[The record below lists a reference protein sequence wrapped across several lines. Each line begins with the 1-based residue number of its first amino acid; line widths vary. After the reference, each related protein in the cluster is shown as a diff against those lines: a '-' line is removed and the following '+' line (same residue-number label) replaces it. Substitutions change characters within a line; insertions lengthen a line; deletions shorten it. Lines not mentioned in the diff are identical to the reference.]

1 MTVHSQPEAPPLRA
15 LIYGDVNLNLI
26 DGSAVWLASTVECLA
41 RSGVDVTVLL
51 KARIETDRLLRPLL
65 ALPRVTLLEPDDS
78 PRTAGRAAAEAQ
90 HLHEE
95 QPFDLIVVRG
105 SRAASAMVALGT
117 LQSVLWTYLTDI
129 PQSVTDLD
137 RERHAELTHIIRGSR
152 RVLCQTPELRTFV
165 EAVVADASGRTVLWE
180 PIIPD
185 VDAPHGRRSTAGDPL
200 RIGYAGKFA
209 PAWNTDLMLALPAQL
224 ADRGV
229 AIDLSMVGD
238 KIHQDDAGFAQRME
252 EGLAS
257 ASVRW
262 HGGLDRASTL
272 AQMATWDVGLSWRD
286 RSLDSSLELST
297 KVLEY
302 ASVGTPPLL
311 NRTPMHVRLLGEDYP
326 LFTSPSDSAA
336 DVLAAVHADRAL
348 LQQAAQHA
356 LAAAEHY
363 RMDAAV
369 KRARH
374 LLARAFPSTPQTRQS
389 TRTLRVVIAGHDL
402 KFMRG
407 IADLLAARHDIEVR
421 IDEWSALA
429 VHDEQHGRDL
439 LAWADVIVCEWAGP
453 NAVWYSA
460 RKQAHQRLI
469 IRLHRF
475 ELDAP
480 WIRDVDPSAIER
492 IVCVNEHYRR
502 RVVDETSLAAG
513 TVVVIPNAVDRDT
526 FDRPKAPGADRVLGM
541 LGIVPMRKRPDRALG
556 ILRALNAERPGFLL
570 SLKSGMPW
578 DHPWIWRRPQ
588 ERAAYR
594 ALFDE
599 IAHDPALR
607 DTVVI
612 EGHGGDVPAWLQRT
626 GWVLSLSEDESFHLA
641 PAEGMAA
648 GSVPALLD
656 WPGAT
661 EVYDTQYVHA
671 SEAAIVEHI
680 LDITAEGTWQARSA
694 AARRDFPNAY
704 DLPAVAEQWGR
715 LLTEDA

>member
-1 MTVHSQPEAPPLRA
+1 MSHRGLRA
-15 LIYGDVNLNLI
+15 LVYGDVNLNLI
-26 DGSAVWLASTVECLA
+26 DGSAVWLASSAECLA
-41 RSGVDVTVLL
+41 RSGVEVTVLL
-51 KARIETDRLLRPLL
+51 KAPIETDRLLRPLHV
-65 ALPRVTLLEPDDS
+65 LPGVTLLAPDGS
-78 PRTAGRAAAEAQ
+78 PRTPGLAAAEVQ
-90 HLHEE
+90 TLHGE

-105 SRAASAMVALGT
+105 SRAAGALVDLGS
-117 LQSVLWTYLTDI
+117 LQSVLWPYLTDI
-129 PQSVTDLD
+129 PQSVTSLD
-137 RERHAELTHIIRGSR
+137 RERHVELTRIVRGSR

-165 EAVVADASGRTVLWE
+165 EAVVPDAAGRTLLWE

-185 VDAPHGRRSTAGDPL
+185 TGVPLDARRNDADPL

-209 PAWNTDLMLALPAQL
+209 PAWNTDLMLDLPAQL
-224 ADRGV
+224 AERGTP
-229 AIDLSMVGD
+229 IELHMVGD
-238 KIHQDDAGFAQRME
+238 KIQRDDPAFAQRME
-252 EGLAS
+252 QGLAS
-257 ASVRW
+257 GPVRW
-262 HGGLDRASTL
+262 HGGLDRATAL
-272 AQMATWDVGLSWRD
+272 ELMATWDIGLSWRD

-302 ASVGTPPLL
+302 AAVGTPPLL

-326 LFTSPSDSAA
+326 LFTSPTESAV
-336 DVLAAVHADRAL
+336 DVLATMNADRTF
-348 LQQAAQHA
+348 LQRAAERSR
-356 LAAAEHY
+356 AAAEYY

-369 KRARH
+369 ERTRH
-374 LLARAFPSTPQTRQS
+374 LLARAFPAAQEASGASRISGS
-389 TRTLRVVIAGHDL
+389 TRTLRVVVAGHDL

-407 IADLLAARHDIEVR
+407 IADLLAAQPDIDVR

-429 VHDEQHGRDL
+429 VHDEQVSRDL

-480 WIRDVDPSAIER
+480 WIRDVDPSSIER
-492 IVCVNEHYRR
+492 VVCVNNHYRQ
-502 RVVDETSLAAG
+502 RVVTETDVAAEA
-513 TVVVIPNAVDRDT
+513 VIVIPNAVDRDT
-526 FDRPKAPGADRVLGM
+526 FDRPKAPGAARVLGM
-541 LGIVPMRKRPDRALG
+541 LGIVPFRKRPDRALD

-578 DHPWIWRRPQ
+578 EHSWIWRRPQ
-588 ERAAYR
+588 ERVAYR

-599 IAHDPALR
+599 IAQDPALR
-607 DTVVI
+607 GAVVV

-648 GSVPALLD
+648 GSVPVLMD

-661 EVYDTQYVHA
+661 DVYNAHYVHA
-671 SEAAIVEHI
+671 SESSIVEHI
-680 LDITAEGTWQARSA
+680 LTVTAEGTWESRSA
-694 AARRDFPNAY
+694 EARADFPDDY
-704 DLPAVAEQWGR
+704 DLPAVAEQWAR
-715 LLTEDA
+715 LLTEGR